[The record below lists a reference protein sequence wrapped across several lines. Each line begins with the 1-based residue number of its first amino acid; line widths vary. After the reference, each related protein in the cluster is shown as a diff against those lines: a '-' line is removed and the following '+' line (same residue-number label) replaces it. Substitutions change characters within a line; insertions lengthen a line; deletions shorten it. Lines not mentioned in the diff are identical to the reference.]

1 MKLHRDLT
9 ISQKS
14 AWFLAHRLR
23 EAWKQGNFRME
34 SQVEVDETFVG
45 GKRKN
50 MANSK
55 KKEVTGRGEVGKTT
69 IAGAKDRKTNKISAK
84 MVKGTDK
91 ETLQGFVSER
101 FPMMQ
106 TFTPMITNPT
116 TNCTTST
123 R

>member
-1 MKLHRDLT
+1 
-9 ISQKS
+9 
-14 AWFLAHRLR
+14 
-23 EAWKQGNFRME
+23 ME